1 MISSVPTLIIGL
13 LVVVAVGT
21 SAQQNWTYVHAKN
34 TCSMY
39 GECGTSTTPGIPG
52 TLNCPYN
59 GPSFVVKKKK
69 NLFWGHE
76 IWVFSR

>member
-1 MISSVPTLIIGL
+1 MSRIATASWAAASALL
-13 LVVVAVGT
+13 LVLVCTVA
-21 SAQQNWTYVHAKN
+21 AQQEYTYVHAKN

-59 GPSFVVKKKK
+59 GPSFVV
-69 NLFWGHE
+69 FWGHE